1 MAEPLRMVVP
11 AAYAGATPAA
21 RTARAA
27 VPTIAVC
34 LIRATGDS
42 SVRFG
47 VGIRESN
54 SHKSR
59 GQWRAA
65 DCGLAGSGHQP
76 VSAGKAVWP
85 STGNV
90 FVTQPVLDGPA
101 FTVLAL
107 ESGRAPPEGK
117 WARLA

>member
-21 RTARAA
+21 RTASAA

-54 SHKSR
+54 SHKTR
-59 GQWRAA
+59 GQWRTA
-65 DCGLAGSGHQP
+65 DCRLAGSGHQP
-76 VSAGKAVWP
+76 VSAGKAACP
-85 STGNV
+85 GAGKV
-90 FVTQPVLDGPA
+90 FVTRPLLDGPA
-101 FTVLAL
+101 FRPFPCWVRTGTA
-107 ESGRAPPEGK
+107 RGK
-117 WARLA
+117 VG

>member
-21 RTARAA
+21 RTASAA

-59 GQWRAA
+59 GQWRAD
-65 DCGLAGSGHQP
+65 DCGLAGSGHPP
-76 VSAGKAVWP
+76 VSAGKAVR
-85 STGNV
+85 SGAGQG
-90 FVTQPVLDGPA
+90 FVTPARLDGPA
-101 FTVLAL
+101 FT
-107 ESGRAPPEGK
+107 GNPC
-117 WARLA
+117 